1 MKTQQYRMVDI
12 WRQLAYPNTLP
23 GEDLDRVLND
33 PVESS
38 ETRGNRSINERLARV
53 LKRQIECLYEEMNE
67 LETAQTNSNKK
78 EIIDGYCDAIW
89 VTMMICS
96 IIDFDPSEK
105 VKVLLDEKNY
115 KFGLHFTKLK
125 ENLNSINERFTEI
138 DDKAVRNQFEQML
151 SAMIYRCTRGL
162 EYELSNVVI
171 PDLALADSDQQNSIY
186 WAAVNCFNEVVFSN
200 FTKIVDGK
208 LPLDET
214 GKITKSMAKARG
226 TYLEPD
232 FSRYL

>member
-23 GEDLDRVLND
+23 GEDLD
-33 PVESS
+33 
-38 ETRGNRSINERLARV
+38 RV

-96 IIDFDPSEK
+96 IIGFDPSEK

-125 ENLNSINERFTEI
+125 
-138 DDKAVRNQFEQML
+138 
-151 SAMIYRCTRGL
+151 
-162 EYELSNVVI
+162 
-171 PDLALADSDQQNSIY
+171 
-186 WAAVNCFNEVVFSN
+186 
-200 FTKIVDGK
+200 
-208 LPLDET
+208 
-214 GKITKSMAKARG
+214 
-226 TYLEPD
+226 
-232 FSRYL
+232 